1 MNPLPF
7 KLQALRQ
14 AKKVYFF
21 WQIYYAGA
29 SYTLPSK
36 APYISYTISV
46 TAARIKPLVR
56 FPLMVLMP
64 AWKYM
69 FSEYLSEHTGSDV
82 DLMNFGHSG
91 CQSRSAAEVLIRRGE
106 VIYLTSKCVRL
117 QNGGPRNLRLFRE
130 SGSKPK
136 LQLCNVSWQLSTP
149 LATCL
154 RTSANVFAVIIN
166 KPKISMCGA
175 ARQSRVTETW
185 VASSKMYKDFPFF
198 ISCAAGSNRWFPNRE
213 LIQGTDHFLPQ

>member
-1 MNPLPF
+1 M
-7 KLQALRQ
+7 
-14 AKKVYFF
+14 
-21 WQIYYAGA
+21 YADA

-36 APYISYTISV
+36 APYISYAISV

-69 FSEYLSEHTGSDV
+69 FSEYLSEQSDV

-106 VIYLTSKCVRL
+106 VIYLNSHCVRL
-117 QNGGPRNLRLFRE
+117 QNCGHPRNLRLFRE
-130 SGSKPK
+130 SGIKPK

-154 RTSANVFAVIIN
+154 RTAANVFTVIIN

-175 ARQSRVTETW
+175 ARQPRVTETW
-185 VASSKMYKDFPFF
+185 AASSKMYKDFPFF
-198 ISCAAGSNRWFPNRE
+198 NLVCCRLQQMVPKS
-213 LIQGTDHFLPQ
+213 